1 MSATTQYV
9 RYRDDIEVIQPDEE
23 HIIRQIVESMGRVNR
38 KVYDRHR
45 HAIRDAHAKS
55 HGIVTGTLEVV
66 VYRSFCKFR
75 FARGLLG
82 GERRR
87 IAPEVTAQ
95 QAARRW
101 V

>member
-1 MSATTQYV
+1 MATNSKSV
-9 RYRDDIEVIQPDEE
+9 KHCVVA
-23 HIIRQIVESMGRVNR
+23 IRRNKLDRKADLTLEAGRV
-38 KVYDRHR
+38 VDMPPGWAFTIDCPH
-45 HAIRDAHAKS
+45 
-55 HGIVTGTLEVV
+55 HGQIKFEV

>member
-1 MSATTQYV
+1 MMKFKKTLSALIATIGLTFASAGHA
-9 RYRDDIEVIQPDEE
+9 VIYSE
-23 HIIRQIVESMGRVNR
+23 
-38 KVYDRHR
+38 
-45 HAIRDAHAKS
+45 
-55 HGIVTGTLEVV
+55 V

-87 IAPEVTAQ
+87 VAPEVTAQ

>member
-1 MSATTQYV
+1 MNQLN
-9 RYRDDIEVIQPDEE
+9 
-23 HIIRQIVESMGRVNR
+23 QIGIDVVSNNDLLKSQFHRETSIAGAVAMLEKEAPHDVN
-38 KVYDRHR
+38 K
-45 HAIRDAHAKS
+45 
-55 HGIVTGTLEVV
+55 V

-87 IAPEVTAQ
+87 VAPEVTAQ